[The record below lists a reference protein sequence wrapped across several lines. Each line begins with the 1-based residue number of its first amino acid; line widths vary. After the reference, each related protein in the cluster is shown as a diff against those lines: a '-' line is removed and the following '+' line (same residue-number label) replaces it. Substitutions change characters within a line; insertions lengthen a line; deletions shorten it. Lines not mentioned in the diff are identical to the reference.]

1 MQTREQQV
9 KAGAE
14 LLDRKGPDNWFWRVN
29 TDMLDISS
37 EHNCVLG
44 QCYRSNALEP
54 AYDIGKRALGVANG
68 EEYGFVGM
76 TTPLWIKEIEA
87 RRDASLKSVQEDGR
101 VEFAGLE
108 SG

>member
-14 LLDRKGPDNWFWRVN
+14 LLDRKNPGWAWLVN
-29 TDMLDISS
+29 TDTLDISS
-37 EHNCVLG
+37 EEECILG
-44 QCYRSNALEP
+44 QCYRSGSLEP
-54 AYDIGKRALGVANG
+54 AYDIGKRALGITNG
-68 EEYGFVGM
+68 QEYGFVGM

-101 VEFAGLE
+101 VEFAGFE
-108 SG
+108 SA